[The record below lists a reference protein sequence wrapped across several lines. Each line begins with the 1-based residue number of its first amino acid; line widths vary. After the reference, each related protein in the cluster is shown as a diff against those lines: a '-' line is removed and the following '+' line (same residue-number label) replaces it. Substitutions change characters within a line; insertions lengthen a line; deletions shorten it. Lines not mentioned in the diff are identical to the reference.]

1 MSPRS
6 TVGWPEWEEENLLP
20 WLDEN
25 RTLSW
30 KALQDA
36 YYEQYG
42 VKRSPDSLQ
51 GKMYHILW
59 TQGFTAPRPFKDAG
73 RRKRSGAIR
82 PRVGNRRSPSKLPN
96 ESAARSNI
104 DRWFETILTTDPSPT
119 DSSGSTKTKGSGSGT
134 KRPCRISRCMLT
146 FFIECTAPVPTY
158 SAPKENQS
166 SGWMWEYV
174 HHVCATGKLGL
185 LIYQSQL

>member
-25 RTLSW
+25 RNLSW

-42 VKRSPDSLQ
+42 VNRSPDSLR
-51 GKMYHILW
+51 GKMYHILRK
-59 TQGFTAPRPFKDAG
+59 QRPTVARPSKNAG

-82 PRVGNRRSPSKLPN
+82 PRVGNRCSPSKLPN
-96 ESAARSNI
+96 KSAARSNI

-119 DSSGSTKTKGSGSGT
+119 DSSGSTKTKESGSGM
-134 KRPCRISRCMLT
+134 KRS
-146 FFIECTAPVPTY
+146 
-158 SAPKENQS
+158 
-166 SGWMWEYV
+166 
-174 HHVCATGKLGL
+174 
-185 LIYQSQL
+185 

>member
-42 VKRSPDSLQ
+42 VKRSPESLR
-51 GKMYHILW
+51 GKMYHIL
-59 TQGFTAPRPFKDAG
+59 
-73 RRKRSGAIR
+73 RK
-82 PRVGNRRSPSKLPN
+82 
-96 ESAARSNI
+96 
-104 DRWFETILTTDPSPT
+104 
-119 DSSGSTKTKGSGSGT
+119 
-134 KRPCRISRCMLT
+134 
-146 FFIECTAPVPTY
+146 
-158 SAPKENQS
+158 
-166 SGWMWEYV
+166 
-174 HHVCATGKLGL
+174 
-185 LIYQSQL
+185 

>member
-42 VKRSPDSLQ
+42 VKRSPDSLR
-51 GKMYHILW
+51 GKMYYILRK
-59 TQGFTAPRPFKDAG
+59 QSPRVARPSEDPG

-82 PRVGNRRSPSKLPN
+82 PRVGNRRSRPKLPKK
-96 ESAARSNI
+96 SVARSNI
-104 DRWFETILTTDPSPT
+104 DRWFETILMTEPSPT
-119 DSSGSTKTKGSGSGT
+119 DSGDSTKTKGSRS
-134 KRPCRISRCMLT
+134 
-146 FFIECTAPVPTY
+146 ECTTSVPTY
-158 SAPKENQS
+158 LAPKENQS
-166 SGWMWEYV
+166 SAWM
-174 HHVCATGKLGL
+174 
-185 LIYQSQL
+185 

>member
-25 RTLSW
+25 QNLSW

-42 VKRSPDSLQ
+42 VKRSPDSLR
-51 GKMYHILW
+51 GKMYHILRK
-59 TQGFTAPRPFKDAG
+59 QGATVARPSEDAG
-73 RRKRSGAIR
+73 RRKRPRAIR
-82 PRVGNRRSPSKLPN
+82 PRVESRHSRPKLPN
-96 ESAARSNI
+96 KSAARSNI
-104 DRWFETILTTDPSPT
+104 DRWFETILTTEPSST
-119 DSSGSTKTKGSGSGT
+119 NSSGSTKSKKSGSEHT
-134 KRPCRISRCMLT
+134 T
-146 FFIECTAPVPTY
+146 PVPTY

-166 SGWMWEYV
+166 SAWMWEYV
-174 HHVCATGKLGL
+174 HRVCATGKLDF
-185 LIYQSQL
+185 

>member
-42 VKRSPDSLQ
+42 VKRSPESLR
-51 GKMYHILW
+51 GKMYHILRK
-59 TQGFTAPRPFKDAG
+59 QGLTVACPSEDTG
-73 RRKRSGAIR
+73 RRKRAGAIH
-82 PRVGNRRSPSKLPN
+82 PRVGHRRSPSKLLN
-96 ESAARSNI
+96 KSAARTNI
-104 DRWFETILTTDPSPT
+104 DRWFETIITTDPCPT
-119 DSSGSTKTKGSGSGT
+119 NSSGSTKSKGSGSGT
-134 KRPCRISRCMLT
+134 
-146 FFIECTAPVPTY
+146 
-158 SAPKENQS
+158 
-166 SGWMWEYV
+166 
-174 HHVCATGKLGL
+174 
-185 LIYQSQL
+185 